1 MDCFRLAKAA
11 GFSGGLCQ
19 LSTVS
24 GQRLEHPTPTAYG
37 RAAGP
42 PVPASGFHSQDV
54 RPALTGLSDGRFN
67 KTSERPRGPFRS
79 QTSDCWQY
87 TVPISVD
94 TFQESPLPKN
104 LDSNTIRIQ
113 LFGLTSLR
121 SPSIRHVHFE
131 SNGLDTADCM
141 WYPQP

>member
-1 MDCFRLAKAA
+1 MHEQQPIIRHRSYVIRRWK
-11 GFSGGLCQ
+11 
-19 LSTVS
+19 
-24 GQRLEHPTPTAYG
+24 
-37 RAAGP
+37 
-42 PVPASGFHSQDV
+42 
-54 RPALTGLSDGRFN
+54 PALLASNLR
-67 KTSERPRGPFRS
+67 KSVERYSVFKIS
-79 QTSDCWQY
+79 KSIWENY

>member
-1 MDCFRLAKAA
+1 MPELSLCPGGLGGGHGWIREMGRFASL
-11 GFSGGLCQ
+11 FSGAWGRREIKITLHCQ
-19 LSTVS
+19 LSMVN
-24 GQRLEHPTPTAYG
+24 GQRK
-37 RAAGP
+37 
-42 PVPASGFHSQDV
+42 PV
-54 RPALTGLSDGRFN
+54 RLALNNGKNIQQALLYDFKIN
-67 KTSERPRGPFRS
+67 LQKL
-79 QTSDCWQY
+79 Y

>member
-1 MDCFRLAKAA
+1 MQIFEYVEPLDEMISQIDCD
-11 GFSGGLCQ
+11 SG
-19 LSTVS
+19 STESKGSV
-24 GQRLEHPTPTAYG
+24 QP
-37 RAAGP
+37 
-42 PVPASGFHSQDV
+42 
-54 RPALTGLSDGRFN
+54 
-67 KTSERPRGPFRS
+67 
-79 QTSDCWQY
+79 Y

-113 LFGLTSLR
+113 LFGLPSLR
-121 SPSIRHVHFE
+121 PLSIRHVHFE

>member
-1 MDCFRLAKAA
+1 MMISVLVLHYQKDLA
-11 GFSGGLCQ
+11 
-19 LSTVS
+19 V
-24 GQRLEHPTPTAYG
+24 E
-37 RAAGP
+37 
-42 PVPASGFHSQDV
+42 
-54 RPALTGLSDGRFN
+54 TG
-67 KTSERPRGPFRS
+67 
-79 QTSDCWQY
+79 Y

-113 LFGLTSLR
+113 LFELPSLR
-121 SPSIRHVHFE
+121 TPSIRHVHFE